1 MSKKSAK
8 NKNSKA
14 LALPTIENSDSVTTI
29 AAIETVEE
37 NMVDVPEE
45 QPVLIV
51 DAPESAEN
59 IIDDLVVAI
68 ESSVSIIENPESMVE
83 EVVVTNEEVVEPAEM
98 IADNIE
104 NLEPVV
110 ESNVPAI
117 EEVIPVPEVKT
128 KKAGKKHAVSDV
140 KTDSERVKLVG
151 TSYHYFRNWLKNT
164 LRSGEIHTAKF
175 IKNDADWNGYISI
188 PSNDKEAALKIF
200 DKYRV
205 ENPETKD
212 LWWDVVSISK

>member
-37 NMVDVPEE
+37 NIVDVPEE

-51 DAPESAEN
+51 DAPESAET
-59 IIDDLVVAI
+59 IIDDLVEAI
-68 ESSVSIIENPESMVE
+68 ESSVSNVENPLLAVE
-83 EVVVTNEEVVEPAEM
+83 QVVVTNEQAIELNEV
-98 IADNIE
+98 IADNTENIE
-104 NLEPVV
+104 QVV
-110 ESNVPAI
+110 EVNEPAI
-117 EEVIPVPEVKT
+117 EEAIPVAEAKP
-128 KKAGKKHAVSDV
+128 KKAGKKPAISNV
-140 KTDSERVKLVG
+140 KAGIERVTLVG

-175 IKNDADWNGYISI
+175 IKNEADWNGCISI
-188 PSNDKEAALKIF
+188 PESDKDAALKILEQ
-200 DKYRV
+200 YRF
-205 ENPETKD
+205 ENPETKE
-212 LWWDVVSISK
+212 LWWDVVAIAK

>member
-8 NKNSKA
+8 NKNSKS

-51 DAPESAEN
+51 DATESAET
-59 IIDDLVVAI
+59 IIDDLVEAI
-68 ESSVSIIENPESMVE
+68 ESSVSNVENLVLAVE
-83 EVVVTNEEVVEPAEM
+83 QDVVTNEETVEPIEV
-98 IADNIE
+98 ITDNTE
-104 NLEPVV
+104 NLKPVI
-110 ESNVPAI
+110 ESNEPAI
-117 EEVIPVPEVKT
+117 EEVIPDSEAKP
-128 KKAGKKHAVSDV
+128 KKAGKKLAINSNAG
-140 KTDSERVKLVG
+140 SERVTLVG

-175 IKNDADWNGYISI
+175 IKNEADWNGCISI
-188 PSNDKEAALKIF
+188 PENDKDAALKILEQ
-200 DKYRV
+200 YRV
-205 ENPETKD
+205 ENPETKE
-212 LWWDVVSISK
+212 LWWDVVAIAK